1 VDERQMTTAKNKMQ
15 RSYPP
20 AYIDVGTLAYLLCCS
35 ESTIEK
41 WEKMGRLPRRRNVFG
56 LLRWKWAEIEHLI
69 DGRDAADAKESD
81 PFLDRL
87 HA

>member
-1 VDERQMTTAKNKMQ
+1 MTIAKNKVQ
-15 RSYPP
+15 RPYPP
-20 AYIDVGTLAYLLCCS
+20 AYVDVATLAYMLSAS

-41 WEKMGRLPRRRNVFG
+41 WEKIGRLPRRRDVFG

-69 DGRDAADAKESD
+69 DGHDAAGAKESD